1 MDLIFADEDPPPPD
15 PANKPQKKPWC
26 ILLVDDD
33 TEVHAVTR
41 LALKNFEF
49 QGSSLELLS
58 AHSGHAGREVF
69 QNRDDIAL
77 AIIDVVMET
86 DHAGLDLVHYVR
98 NTLENHRTRLVMR
111 TGQPGQAPE
120 DRVIRE
126 YDIDD
131 YKEKTD
137 LTIQKLRTLLYSKLR
152 AYRDLCTIEYQRDG
166 LARVLGATAMV
177 QNAQSLTVF
186 ATAVLDQL
194 TSLLNLDRS
203 ALYCIVLPNEES
215 GQQETK
221 TIAATGEFV
230 QYSTEQGDILLPE
243 IVCQRFNEVLAK
255 KAAQH
260 FDDAYVLYTEAK
272 NGGGSL
278 LYLKHA
284 RELGKLD
291 RKLLEI
297 YTQSVAITFENINLQ
312 EELRETQRELVYT
325 LADAVEARTKKTG
338 AHVKRV
344 ALACEML
351 ARLYG
356 LPDNQILQ
364 LKNASP
370 LHDIGK
376 AAIPDAILQKPGKLN
391 AQEWEVMQKHAQF
404 GLDILQRSH
413 RPLMRLGAQIA
424 LSHHERWDGTG
435 YPSGLV
441 GTAIP
446 IAARITALADVFD
459 SLGSRRSYKE
469 PWTQDMIVTALREGS
484 GKQFEPALVD
494 LLLDN
499 LDAFMGLRKK
509 YPDEDSE
516 SPPPNAA
523 PTPAPSGP

>member
-1 MDLIFADEDPPPPD
+1 MDLIFADEESPPPETPTT
-15 PANKPQKKPWC
+15 AHKKPWC

-33 TEVHAVTR
+33 AEVHAVTR
-41 LALKNFEF
+41 LALKGFEF
-49 QGSSLELLS
+49 QGCGLELLS
-58 AHSGHAGREVF
+58 ANSGVAGREVF
-69 QNRDDIAL
+69 QSRSDIAL

-86 DHAGLDLVHYVR
+86 DHAGLDLVHFVR

-152 AYRDLCTIEYQRDG
+152 AYRDLCIIEYQRDG

-194 TSLLNLDRS
+194 TSLLLLDKS
-203 ALYCIVLPNEES
+203 ALYCIVLPNAES
-215 GQQETK
+215 GQNETK
-221 TIAATGEFV
+221 TIAATGDFV
-230 QYSTEQGDILLPE
+230 QYGTESGSVQLPDI
-243 IVCQRFNEVLAK
+243 VSQRFAEVLAK
-255 KAAQH
+255 KSAQH
-260 FDDAYVLYTEAK
+260 FEDAYVLYTAAK

-284 RELGKLD
+284 SELGKMD
-291 RKLLEI
+291 RQLLEI

-312 EELRETQRELVYT
+312 EDLRETQKELVYT
-325 LADAVEARTKKTG
+325 LADAVEARTKRTG

-356 LPDNQILQ
+356 LPETQITL

-376 AAIPDAILQKPGKLN
+376 AAIPDAILHKPGKLN
-391 AQEWEVMQKHAQF
+391 AEEWALMQQHAKF
-404 GLDILQRSH
+404 GLDILQRSR
-413 RPLMRLGAQIA
+413 RPLMRLGAEIA

-435 YPSGLV
+435 YPSGLA
-441 GTAIP
+441 GMAIP
-446 IAARITALADVFD
+446 VSGRITALADVFD
-459 SLGSRRSYKE
+459 SLGSRLSYKE
-469 PWTQDMIVTALREGS
+469 PWSDEMVVNAIREGR
-484 GKQFEPALVD
+484 GLQFEPALVD

-499 LDAFMGLRKK
+499 LEAFNALRKK
-509 YPDEDSE
+509 HPDEFDDVPSG
-516 SPPPNAA
+516 A
-523 PTPAPSGP
+523 PTAGH